1 MKDPFTFRKWGYAH
15 MKPKSIYLVFTK
27 TGTWLSRLINLFSP
41 AKYIHTS
48 ISFDNSFTKM
58 YSFGRINPDNP
69 FSGGFVVENLS
80 KGVYK
85 KFPRCACLIYK
96 VSVTEEQYSSLR
108 HQVESFV
115 KDKEKYRYNFFGL
128 LGVLFHKG
136 IKRKN
141 RYFCS
146 QFVSELLIKNNL
158 FFNEKEPELIRTCDL
173 FSIEN
178 KEVIY
183 EGSVNDFLTMKRRP

>member
-1 MKDPFTFRKWGYAH
+1 MAEKT
-15 MKPKSIYLVFTK
+15 IYILLTD
-27 TGTWLSRLINLFSP
+27 TGTWFSKLIKLYTRFPYNH
-41 AKYIHTS
+41 AS
-48 ISFDNSFTKM
+48 IALDEGLNDI
-58 YSFGRINPDNP
+58 YSFGRKVYYNP

-80 KGVYK
+80 KGVCK